1 MNQTVY
7 IFFSMSY
14 HLTPVLLC
22 IAHSVQISILGRL
35 ASVDKCCAEGPVGG
49 WEVLS
54 FHSGSIS
61 LKGRDC
67 PHEEGAQG
75 AFGNDNSNED
85 VLIQA

>member
-1 MNQTVY
+1 
-7 IFFSMSY
+7 MSY
-14 HLTPVLLC
+14 CLTPVLLC
-22 IAHSVQISILGRL
+22 IAHSAQISILGRL

-49 WEVLS
+49 WEVLC

-67 PHEEGAQG
+67 AHEEGAQR
-75 AFGNDNSNED
+75 AFGNDNRNED